1 MATFIA
7 DTKCILWPARLVVKM
22 GNFICDYDGL
32 CERSERALPSICFP
46 ATEQI
51 VLFVSEAGAY
61 NPPYCG
67 NVAVV

>member
-7 DTKCILWPARLVVKM
+7 DTECILWPGRPAVKM
-22 GNFICDYDGL
+22 GNFICDYDGF
-32 CERSERALPSICFP
+32 CERRTLPSICFP
-46 ATEQI
+46 ATELI